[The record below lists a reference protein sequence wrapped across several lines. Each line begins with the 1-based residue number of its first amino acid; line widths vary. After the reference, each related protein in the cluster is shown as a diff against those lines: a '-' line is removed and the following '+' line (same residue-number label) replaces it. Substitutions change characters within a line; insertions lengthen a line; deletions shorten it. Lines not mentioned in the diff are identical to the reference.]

1 MARYQVID
9 ADNRKINII
18 EWDGITPLTIPD
30 CTIEPD
36 DGTPIW
42 SPVPTTVSPLQARK
56 ALRLLGLMPSVKAFL
71 ANADEE
77 IVEAWEFAT
86 SIDRDNGVL
95 ALAAQEL
102 GMTDDQV
109 DDLFRMAAT
118 L

>member
-1 MARYQVID
+1 MSRYQVVD
-9 ADNRKINII
+9 GSGRKINVI
-18 EWDGITPLTIPD
+18 EWDGVSPLTIPD
-30 CTIEPD
+30 HTIVPD
-36 DGTPIW
+36 DGSPIW
-42 SPVPTTVSPLQARK
+42 TPVPNSVSPLQARK
-56 ALRLLGLMPSVKAFL
+56 ALRILGLMPSVKAFL

-86 SIDRDNGVL
+86 AIDRDNAVL

-102 GMTDDQV
+102 GMNSDQV